1 MSKLKNILKRIGD
14 GLENAHAGENLGA
27 TQKGRQLNNAPVC
40 VKPVNVQ
47 AITNND
53 GNTDNRRRV
62 GLFMGSELPAGLMN
76 YAIETCSNLKHE
88 LTVVTFQTENTARA
102 LLASYEQALQLANI
116 DLKLVALTGDPIS
129 RLTRYLKSHPEIA
142 FLACK
147 DTGYLGHRYVNGQ
160 KDKNLLPVPVVV
172 VVTKEGEAAQQ
183 LEKETQI
190 SENSNTKTA

>member
-1 MSKLKNILKRIGD
+1 
-14 GLENAHAGENLGA
+14 
-27 TQKGRQLNNAPVC
+27 
-40 VKPVNVQ
+40 
-47 AITNND
+47 
-53 GNTDNRRRV
+53 
-62 GLFMGSELPAGLMN
+62 MN

>member
-27 TQKGRQLNNAPVC
+27 TQKGRQLNNSPVC

-47 AITNND
+47 AITNNE

-76 YAIETCSNLKHE
+76 YAIDTCANLKHE

-102 LLASYEQALQLANI
+102 LLASYEKALQLANI